1 MSLLN
6 VEMYDALK
14 AAGTPD
20 TEAREA
26 ARVAADADMRVITM
40 AERLNGLDSKLTIIM
55 WIMGIGFSVMLG
67 GFAATSAALWQVFLR
82 LPR

>member
-6 VEMYDALK
+6 VEMYDALL
-14 AAGTPD
+14 ATGTP
-20 TEAREA
+20 EPQARDA
-26 ARVAADADMRVITM
+26 AKVMADADMRVITM

-55 WIMGIGFSVMLG
+55 WIMGIGFGAML
-67 GFAATSAALWQVFLR
+67 AAFWQVFLR

>member
-6 VEMYDALK
+6 IEMYDALK

-20 TEAREA
+20 AEAREA
-26 ARVAADADMRVITM
+26 AMVAADAELRVITM
-40 AERLNGLDSKLTIIM
+40 AERLNGIDSKLTIIL
-55 WIMGIGFSVMLG
+55 WIMGIGFSAML
-67 GFAATSAALWQVFLR
+67 AAFWQIFLR